1 MAGLLASET
10 HGSYAVLA
18 LKNETHSN
26 IRQEI
31 YATLHKAQS
40 DDVVLIY
47 YSGHGKVDDAGNLY
61 LVSRD
66 TSLEYLPTSAVLIDD
81 IKRFIRMSKA
91 NRVILILDCCYSGAV
106 GNDLGRRGDIQSQTH
121 QILPSNLQGRGTF
134 ILTACTD
141 VQTAREREG
150 DTYGLLT
157 KHIISGIG
165 DGSADRDDDGRV
177 SMQEL
182 LTYVQEKVS
191 AEGVQEPRG
200 WALNMNGDIYVAETG
215 RLAKGR
221 RRALVLETLYQKGL
235 QYKIPANVARLM
247 FAAIED
253 NTELSPETRR
263 RLDQTVERLSR
274 TAASDDFVESAI
286 HEATLIQP
294 ILPLVEA
301 ALLQQLRLDH
311 DRMSK
316 SLDAE
321 RGKAAELQ
329 ALADQLQE
337 GLKAADEQRTKEV
350 EETRREVGVVVEAR
364 NSTAKKVKQFSDE
377 IAKLQKKLQR
387 STALLESSRNKAL
400 EDKVVIE
407 GLNEAAKVLEQEK
420 SDLSTRLEAERKGRV
435 KAEEAQKRL
444 RAGSEK
450 IKQPEVQQVQ
460 TASYIPTVRERVRE
474 ILKGFGG
481 TPDYYVDPNIP
492 SNKLANA
499 RKVCG
504 LTPLDMVIALIDCT
518 VFGSATDCVVF
529 TGDTLYYRNFVGKSG
544 SVPYI
549 KLNESSA
556 GEVNL
561 AGSSFPKSKL
571 PELLAMI
578 KRTVPAK

>member
-1 MAGLLASET
+1 M
-10 HGSYAVLA
+10 
-18 LKNETHSN
+18 
-26 IRQEI
+26 
-31 YATLHKAQS
+31 
-40 DDVVLIY
+40 
-47 YSGHGKVDDAGNLY
+47 
-61 LVSRD
+61 
-66 TSLEYLPTSAVLIDD
+66 
-81 IKRFIRMSKA
+81 
-91 NRVILILDCCYSGAV
+91 
-106 GNDLGRRGDIQSQTH
+106 
-121 QILPSNLQGRGTF
+121 
-134 ILTACTD
+134 
-141 VQTAREREG
+141 
-150 DTYGLLT
+150 
-157 KHIISGIG
+157 
-165 DGSADRDDDGRV
+165 
-177 SMQEL
+177 
-182 LTYVQEKVS
+182 
-191 AEGVQEPRG
+191 
-200 WALNMNGDIYVAETG
+200 
-215 RLAKGR
+215 
-221 RRALVLETLYQKGL
+221 
-235 QYKIPANVARLM
+235 
-247 FAAIED
+247 
-253 NTELSPETRR
+253 
-263 RLDQTVERLSR
+263 
-274 TAASDDFVESAI
+274 
-286 HEATLIQP
+286 
-294 ILPLVEA
+294 
-301 ALLQQLRLDH
+301 
-311 DRMSK
+311 
-316 SLDAE
+316 
-321 RGKAAELQ
+321 
-329 ALADQLQE
+329 
-337 GLKAADEQRTKEV
+337 
-350 EETRREVGVVVEAR
+350 
-364 NSTAKKVKQFSDE
+364 
-377 IAKLQKKLQR
+377 
-387 STALLESSRNKAL
+387 
-400 EDKVVIE
+400 IE